1 MAKWKTLEGYKYSK
15 SDEWYQVEGDTVTI
29 GITDYA
35 QDQLSDIVY
44 VELPDVGTTFD
55 AGDSVGVIESVKAAS
70 DFYTAVGGEVIEV
83 NSDLE
88 DEPEK
93 INAEPF
99 GAGWLI
105 KLKSTDLSP
114 LDGLMSHSDYDSYL
128 ETRED

>member
-1 MAKWKTLEGYKYSK
+1 MAKWKTVEGYKYSK
-15 SDEWYQVEGDTVTI
+15 SDEWYKVEGDIVTV

-44 VELPDVGTTFD
+44 VELPDVGTSFD
-55 AGDSVGVIESVKAAS
+55 AGDSVGIIESVKAAS
-70 DFYTAVGGEVIEV
+70 DLYTAVGGEIVEV

-93 INAEPF
+93 VNEDPF
-99 GAGWLI
+99 GAGWLV
-105 KLKSTDLSP
+105 KLKCSDLSP
-114 LDGLMSHSDYDSYL
+114 LDSLMSNTSYDDYL